1 MDSNKLRFILSC
13 IIGLTIF
20 GILNYFFEEF
30 ASSLGFKTSFY
41 FEGFE
46 YDQYV
51 ETDKATSLGW
61 FLILIEIIIASRIGM
76 AINYGNFRDGTGEHT
91 NLLLLVI
98 TICVGVYAFI
108 DTAIWELFERE
119 IKRYFSP
126 FIYNVMDLA
135 MMAGISYLGFMFY
148 QNKKFSEKESF
159 YEPFIFKK
167 VVSDDG
173 DYFLEKKDNLF
184 FLGYDNHKDL
194 TMWVFALPT
203 SISEQKLTEMFITK
217 TSKSSSSLDFYK
229 WLNEQGIEMKKHN
242 WY

>member
-76 AINYGNFRDGTGEHT
+76 AINYGNFKEGTGEHT
-91 NLLLLVI
+91 NLLLIVI
-98 TICVGVYAFI
+98 TICVGSYAFLN
-108 DTAIWELFERE
+108 TAVWELVEKE
-119 IKRYFSP
+119 IKSVFSP
-126 FIYNVMDLA
+126 FIYNIMDLA
-135 MMAGISYLGFMFY
+135 VMAVIGDLGSMFY
-148 QNKKFSEKESF
+148 QNKKFSE
-159 YEPFIFKK
+159 
-167 VVSDDG
+167 
-173 DYFLEKKDNLF
+173 
-184 FLGYDNHKDL
+184 
-194 TMWVFALPT
+194 
-203 SISEQKLTEMFITK
+203 
-217 TSKSSSSLDFYK
+217 
-229 WLNEQGIEMKKHN
+229 
-242 WY
+242 